1 MDLMGSEINTFDF
14 EVNLFGPGYGESIAI
29 RIGPESWMI
38 VDSCEDTKGRPAAL
52 SYLESIGVPLDHVTF
67 LVATHW
73 HDDHVRGFS
82 HLVEQCKNAKV
93 CISNIFTK
101 NEFVSFL
108 SAYNKSHPSDKLTSG
123 SSELLKVLKI
133 TRERGSSVVRAQPDR
148 CLLRIDS
155 TPPIEIWSLSPSD
168 TCLERFMAY
177 IAANMPKKG
186 ETKTRAPAIRAN
198 ETAVALLIKAGEH
211 AVLLGADLEET
222 HKGWSAI
229 LASSGRPTERSSLFK
244 VPHHGSETG
253 HHPGVWDNMLV
264 PNPIAI
270 LTPYNRSSKLPT
282 SQDISR
288 ITSYSNKAFTTQIL
302 QRARKITRPAHVEK
316 MIKET
321 VVALEPINRNIGH
334 IRASLPCG
342 ASDWEIELN
351 NGASKL

>member
-1 MDLMGSEINTFDF
+1 
-14 EVNLFGPGYGESIAI
+14 
-29 RIGPESWMI
+29 MI
-38 VDSCEDTKGRPAAL
+38 IDSCEDSNGNPAAL
-52 SYLESIGVPLDHVTF
+52 SYLESIGVPPDHVKF

-82 HLVEQCKNAKV
+82 YLVEKCSNATV
-93 CISNIFTK
+93 CMSNIFTK
-101 NEFVSFL
+101 TEFVSFL

-123 SSELLKVLKI
+123 SSELFKALQLIKK
-133 TRERGSSVVRAQPDR
+133 RGTQAVIAQPDR
-148 CLLRIDS
+148 CLFRAAS

-168 TCLERFMAY
+168 ACLDRFMTY
-177 IAANMPKKG
+177 IAANMPKNG

-229 LASSGRPTERSSLFK
+229 LASSGRPTDRSSLFK

-253 HHPGVWDNMLV
+253 HHAGVWNKMLI
-264 PNPIAI
+264 PNPVAI

-282 SQDISR
+282 PTDISR
-288 ITSYSNKAFTTQIL
+288 INSYSNKIFTTQVL
-302 QRARKITRPAHVEK
+302 QRVRKTSRPVHVEK

-321 VVALEPINRNIGH
+321 AVALELINKNIGH
-334 IRASLPCG
+334 IRASL
-342 ASDWEIELN
+342 SSESSEWEIELN
-351 NGASKL
+351 NGASAL